1 MHFKASFERKATEPD
16 AVETDI
22 IGVVELKE
30 NQFDFF
36 SHNLLNDY
44 DFIADFSREAYDDG
58 ERKHCL
64 LVLGENRE
72 DGILVCAEGSFYA
85 RYSSYLPKAR
95 RIMEDEIQRIADYI
109 IQGRFGDSGKGSWI
123 IGWDDIKEHCDL
135 TVTPTNGIGN
145 MLIEELERREEVGE
159 IIATEDCIEMTNF
172 MVNCPEGMSAKDCLL
187 TLFSMMGCNLEN
199 VFIIHEDDGHEG
211 EPIAELN
218 QSILTE
224 EGKKDWADVLQAKVT
239 RAYES
244 GHGLHVEVTGCS
256 VKRLR
261 AFANA
266 VNGHCSDEEWSR
278 WFRND
283 SENTEGFTLGGQ
295 A

>member
-1 MHFKASFERKATEPD
+1 M
-16 AVETDI
+16 
-22 IGVVELKE
+22 
-30 NQFDFF
+30 
-36 SHNLLNDY
+36 NDY

-199 VFIIHEDDGHEG
+199 VFIIHEDDENEG

-278 WFRND
+278 WFKND
-283 SENTEGFTLGGQ
+283 SENTEGFTLGEQ